1 MGALWDKIE
10 WLYSIIAIIPILPF
24 AIVLFGYGAYIQ
36 NRKKAL
42 LMAMDV
48 SNAFFILCVAALFN
62 MLFDTG
68 FGLYGILLVM
78 ILGGGLIG
86 NAQFRKRGNVDVKRV
101 FRAIWR
107 MSFFAMTALYVVF
120 MIILLGR
127 VVFTVA

>member
-10 WLYSIIAIIPILPF
+10 WLYSLIALIPILPF

-42 LMAMDV
+42 LLAMDV

-62 MLFDTG
+62 MLFDSN

-107 MSFFAMTALYVVF
+107 MSFFAMTALYLVF
-120 MIILLGR
+120 MIILIGR